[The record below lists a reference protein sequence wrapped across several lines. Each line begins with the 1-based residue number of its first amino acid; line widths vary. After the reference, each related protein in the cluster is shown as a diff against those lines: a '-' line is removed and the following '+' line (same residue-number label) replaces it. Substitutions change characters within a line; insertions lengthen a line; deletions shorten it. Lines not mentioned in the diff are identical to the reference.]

1 MPQQTTITLPEP
13 VQMLVQGGQDPDR
26 VGTAVWDTQ
35 GLEVCADIE
44 AGSVD
49 LYDKESRLIAR
60 IEADTADQLAANLLA
75 AAEYLRQFEA

>member
-26 VGTAVWDTQ
+26 VGTAVWAAQ
-35 GLEVCADIE
+35 GLEACADIE

-49 LYDKESRLIAR
+49 LYDESRLITQ
-60 IEADTADQLAANLLA
+60 IGADTAEKLAANILA